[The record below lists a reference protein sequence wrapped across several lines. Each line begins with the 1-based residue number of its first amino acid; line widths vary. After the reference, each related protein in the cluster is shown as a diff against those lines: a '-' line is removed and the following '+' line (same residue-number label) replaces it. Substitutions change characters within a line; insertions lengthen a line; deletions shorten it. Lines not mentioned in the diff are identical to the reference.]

1 MTAVKV
7 NQRRGFRVRLASSML
22 LASDKTRKSREL
34 PFSWLNNTL
43 YLSVNVLGSILL
55 IEDTIF
61 MSPTMH
67 FTRLSGQERQ
77 YLHFSVILGPLVLV
91 RLWGSKPWTPA
102 LQSSALPTKLV
113 LPRLSALIILPK
125 MLQAWGCAKENILG
139 YLQGLKLAQKHLSFI
154 IREICTF

>member
-7 NQRRGFRVRLASSML
+7 NQRRGFRVRLASSMF

-34 PFSWLNNTL
+34 SFSWLNNTL

-77 YLHFSVILGPLVLV
+77 YLHFSVILGPL
-91 RLWGSKPWTPA
+91 A

-113 LPRLSALIILPK
+113 LPRLSALIFLPK
-125 MLQAWGCAKENILG
+125 MLQALGYAKVNILG

-154 IREICTF
+154 IREICTL